1 MEIACISNHIMD
13 EAQVLRLLQICIKG
27 DAHKWLNN
35 FEAQHGRDQPGVPI
49 TVDIV
54 KDALSHRYRTVE
66 DADKVWQEIKVLK
79 QDERET
85 VEAFEKRF
93 IDIWDK
99 LCRALGVDQPLAIM
113 KKDNFI
119 EGLKLGLRWKV
130 ELKKPLTYDEAV
142 HVAK

>member
-1 MEIACISNHIMD
+1 MGSDYPPEFGGESSEDVQNFLEQMEIACISNHILD

-27 DAHKWLNN
+27 DAQKWLNN
-35 FEAQHGRDQPGVPI
+35 FEAQHRRYQPGVPI
-49 TVDIV
+49 TVEIV

-85 VEAFEKRF
+85 VEAFEKQF

-99 LCRALGVDQPLAIM
+99 LYRALGVDQPLAIM

-119 EGLKLGLRWKV
+119 
-130 ELKKPLTYDEAV
+130 AS
-142 HVAK
+142 